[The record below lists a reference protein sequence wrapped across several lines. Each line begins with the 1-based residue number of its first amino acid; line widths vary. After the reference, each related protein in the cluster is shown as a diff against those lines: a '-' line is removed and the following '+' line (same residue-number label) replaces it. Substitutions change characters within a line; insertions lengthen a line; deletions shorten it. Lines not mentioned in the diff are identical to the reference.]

1 MFEVTNTWEPLWGCR
16 LPILLLLAVFILHY
30 IQHIILHTTT
40 LKLCFFV
47 YHHHCRHETFHASGA
62 AIITSVKQ
70 KCHNIIAT
78 KSASS
83 GENKIILSSRCTCS
97 VTSCVIVKFC
107 VETVSDRFSEVLECN
122 VHCCNNACDA
132 AQTWNGRN
140 NSGWRGHFGRCF
152 NAVCCSSLHAVVADC
167 APACCA
173 VPHCRIADH
182 EGTMNWSAED
192 AVIICSELFC

>member
-70 KCHNIIAT
+70 KCHNIAT

-152 NAVCCSSLHAVVADC
+152 NAVGCSSLRAVVADC

-173 VPHCRIADH
+173 VPHCRIAHH
-182 EGTMNWSAED
+182 EGTMYWSAED